1 MRRGLLN
8 SPSVVIDARER
19 GFSLVL
25 VLLVIAALSL
35 AATLFLQAVR
45 GYGRTA
51 ASIAS
56 AVTLEAHADAGV
68 QLAIFDLAASSRD
81 GRRTRRIPID
91 GTAFHCNLAPG
102 TLLRLQIQDDA
113 GRVDLNVGS
122 DRLIQALLRGV
133 RIEKPEALAD
143 AILDY
148 RDSDDDRRPSG
159 AEIDEYAAAGRKA
172 GPRNAPFLALEEL
185 GQVLGMT
192 AEVAALLRPHLTLNS
207 GLEGIDPAA
216 ARPELAEIIA
226 RGDRGGEVVEMQG
239 LRQRPDIP
247 PELRATSMRRSFK
260 IVAEARAGAARYV
273 REAMI
278 ELTNSRARPFQV
290 RGWSRGEGVATSAC
304 DLPLPDAAPGC

>member
-1 MRRGLLN
+1 MRRDLPI
-8 SPSVVIDARER
+8 SRSDVTVMREQ

-35 AATLFLQAVR
+35 AATLFLQAAR
-45 GYGRTA
+45 GYGRTMSA
-51 ASIAS
+51 ASTA
-56 AVTLEAHADAGV
+56 AGLEANADAGI
-68 QLAIFDLAASSRD
+68 QLAILDLVASARD

-91 GTAFHCNLAPG
+91 GTDFHCGLASG
-102 TLLRLQIQDDA
+102 TMLRLQVQDDA

-122 DRLIQALLRGV
+122 DRLVQALVRGLGL
-133 RIEKPEALAD
+133 EKAEALAD

-159 AEIDEYAAAGRKA
+159 AEIEEYAAAGRKS
-172 GPRNAPFLALEEL
+172 GPRNAPFLAIEEL

-216 ARPELAEIIA
+216 ARPELAEILA
-226 RGDRGGEVVEMQG
+226 RGERGGKVVELEG
-239 LRQRPDIP
+239 LRDRPDIP
-247 PELRATSMRRSFK
+247 QELRATSMRRSFR

-273 REAMI
+273 REALV
-278 ELTNSRARPFQV
+278 ELSASRARPFVV
-290 RGWSRGEGVATSAC
+290 RGWSRGDGRPRAGEAARPESAPTC
-304 DLPLPDAAPGC
+304 